1 LYREVRAAIATNA
14 QGDRVQGPDSSPD
27 ERFRTIVAPY
37 LGDALSLA
45 RWLTGN
51 AADAEDVVQE
61 AAIRAVKGLSG
72 YAGGNP
78 RAWLLSIVRNTSF
91 TWLARHRPRA
101 IVVSG
106 DDSDTAD
113 QVASDEPDPEAALIA
128 KADAEAVARAISAL
142 PQEAREIL
150 VLRDING
157 LAYRDIAG
165 LLDIPI
171 GTVMS
176 RLARAR
182 GQLGRILGRRP

>member
-1 LYREVRAAIATNA
+1 MRQVAVAIVRP
-14 QGDRVQGPDSSPD
+14 GERVRGPESSGD

-37 LGDALSLA
+37 LSDALALA
-45 RWLTGN
+45 RWITGS

-61 AAIRAVKGLSG
+61 AAIRAMKGLTG

-78 RAWLLSIVRNTSF
+78 RAWLLAIVRNTSF
-91 TWLARHRPRA
+91 TWLARHRSKS
-101 IVVSG
+101 IVAGG
-106 DDSDTAD
+106 DDETAALLER
-113 QVASDEPDPEAALIA
+113 VASDEPTPEAALIA
-128 KADAEAVARAISAL
+128 KADAQAVARAIAEL
-142 PQEAREIL
+142 PSFAREIL

-182 GQLGRILGRRP
+182 GLLGRALGRRP